1 MSYIIFSQWSL
12 KMTVN
17 YELKKQKA
25 IKRFK
30 DRNPQIYTDTAVE
43 GVDYIVCP
51 VTNARM
57 IMMKSTHITK
67 TLGMT
72 VEEFDALYPNFV
84 KGSTSRIM
92 NLTNA
97 ANKVD
102 PITGLTVA
110 QTTKIK
116 AELTLSTPDENGV
129 TGYQKL
135 GQKTKAT
142 HLSKVDENGRNGYQ
156 RQAHGRV
163 TTVLENGLT
172 VEENA
177 HIKRQETLN
186 TTMVN
191 GCGRASKVSKKWLKP
206 IVDYLNDN
214 EIPYYFDTHEFG
226 INDSVSKNRYSFDL
240 TIKKYNIAIEY
251 QSNAYHSNPAWDDEK
266 WNTWKP
272 CFSEKSAE
280 EVLAYDYNKA
290 RALYR
295 MHQVPTY
302 YVWEDTAKED
312 AEGILCLLKT
322 VHTKYLLQLA
332 GEISTE

>member
-1 MSYIIFSQWSL
+1 MAKIKSFATKL
-12 KMTVN
+12 KSC
-17 YELKKQKA
+17 
-25 IKRFK
+25 IKTNRRACADLYDDPTK
-30 DRNPQIYTDTAVE
+30 VE
-43 GVDYIVCP
+43 FVDYITCP
-51 VTNARM
+51 VHGIRM
-57 IMMKSTHITK
+57 RQMKSNYITSY
-67 TLGMT
+67 LLMS
-72 VEEFDALYPNFV
+72 VEEFEEKYPNFQRDTTARSENIK
-84 KGSTSRIM
+84 KGI
-92 NLTNA
+92 NEI
-97 ANKVD
+97 D
-102 PITGLTVA
+102 PVTGLTKYELG
-110 QTTKIK
+110 QQK
-116 AELTLSTPDENGV
+116 ARETLATPDENGE
-129 TGYQKL
+129 TGYAKK
-135 GQKTKAT
+135 GQKTKDT

-226 INDSVSKNRYSFDL
+226 ICDSVSKNRYSFDL

-312 AEGILCLLKT
+312 VEGILCLLKT